1 MKVKLKKILAMILSV
16 CLVFSGLTF
25 FKGMET
31 NAADKGD
38 DTMNILFIGNSM
50 TYYNTLC
57 SVVEGLA
64 NHYGHKVKCTAATN
78 GGYTLIRNAKAD
90 NVITAIQKGGY
101 DKVIIQ
107 DIVGSFDADNHM
119 EGVQTITEMI
129 KQYSPDA
136 KIYSY
141 EPWPTKD
148 SILGENS
155 KLPYFT
161 YYYIKAAKKYC
172 NGVAPA
178 GEAFYDMYKTEG
190 KDYYCTD
197 GKHPMPLG
205 TFVSA
210 TSVFYTIFPE
220 EAQKTFSGD
229 DYTYVTNLIHK
240 NIAYVGASNTEVY
253 DNDELNKISQYSY
266 TRAHQVN
273 EVIEAN
279 TTYTSVA
286 GEYVDA
292 DAEVN
297 PDELEPITGSDVDRS
312 IFEATE
318 NIAKGCSVVASSEKN
333 DKAANVTDG
342 KLGTRWESEWNVDP
356 QWLYVDLGSV
366 KNINKVGFSWEGA
379 YAKRYYVQISNNATD
394 WKTVAAVKATSAKT
408 VQITLDKTYSARY
421 VRMYGTRRGLDA
433 YGYSMYEMG
442 VWEAKEVPT
451 TETTTTVDVTTEAP
465 TTKAPTT
472 VVPTTEAPTTEA
484 PTTEAPTTAEATTE
498 APTTEAPKTTEPTT
512 EAPTT
517 AKPTT
522 ETPITEAT
530 TTTKNIQNASTEIG
544 TETTV
549 GPTVKITPAKVK
561 VKKVARK
568 AKGTKAKISLK
579 KVKGATGY
587 VVKIST
593 SKKFKKKTTIT
604 KNVKL
609 TTFTL
614 KKLKKNKKYYIKVR
628 AVRKTGKTK
637 VYGLWSKPKRI

>member
-1 MKVKLKKILAMILSV
+1 MNVKLKKILAMILSV

-78 GGYTLIRNAKAD
+78 GGYTLIRNAKDD

-205 TFVSA
+205 TFVST

-297 PDELEPITGSDVDRS
+297 PDELEPITGSDVDGS

-318 NIAKGCSVVASSEKN
+318 NIAKDCSVVASSEKN

-451 TETTTTVDVTTEAP
+451 TETTTTVDVTT
-465 TTKAPTT
+465 
-472 VVPTTEAPTTEA
+472 VAPTTEA
-484 PTTEAPTTAEATTE
+484 PTTEA
-498 APTTEAPKTTEPTT
+498 PTT

-522 ETPITEAT
+522 ETPITEAAT
-530 TTTKNIQNASTEIG
+530 TNKNIQNASTEIG

>member
-1 MKVKLKKILAMILSV
+1 MNVKLKKILAMILSV

-31 NAADKGD
+31 NAAGKGD

-148 SILGENS
+148 SILGESS

-333 DKAANVTDG
+333 DKAVNVTDG

-451 TETTTTVDVTTEAP
+451 TET
-465 TTKAPTT
+465 
-472 VVPTTEAPTTEA
+472 
-484 PTTEAPTTAEATTE
+484 
-498 APTTEAPKTTEPTT
+498 
-512 EAPTT
+512 
-517 AKPTT
+517 
-522 ETPITEAT
+522 PITEAAT
-530 TTTKNIQNASTEIG
+530 TNKNIQNASTEIG

>member
-1 MKVKLKKILAMILSV
+1 MNVKLKKILAMILSV

-253 DNDELNKISQYSY
+253 DNNELNKISQYSY

-297 PDELEPITGSDVDRS
+297 PDELEAITGSDVDRS

-465 TTKAPTT
+465 TT
-472 VVPTTEAPTTEA
+472 EAPTTEA
-484 PTTEAPTTAEATTE
+484 
-498 APTTEAPKTTEPTT
+498 PTT

>member
-1 MKVKLKKILAMILSV
+1 MNVKLKKILAMILSV

-279 TTYTSVA
+279 TIYTSVA

-451 TETTTTVDVTTEAP
+451 TEITTTVDVTTEAP
-465 TTKAPTT
+465 TA
-472 VVPTTEAPTTEA
+472 EAPT
-484 PTTEAPTTAEATTE
+484 
-498 APTTEAPKTTEPTT
+498 TTEPTT

-522 ETPITEAT
+522 EAAT
-530 TTTKNIQNASTEIG
+530 TNKNIQNASTEIA

-609 TTFTL
+609 TIFTL

>member
-273 EVIEAN
+273 EAIEAN

-297 PDELEPITGSDVDRS
+297 PDELEPITGSDVDGS

-318 NIAKGCSVVASSEKN
+318 NIAKDCSVVASSEKN
-333 DKAANVTDG
+333 DKVANVTDG

-451 TETTTTVDVTTEAP
+451 TEITTTVDVTTEAP
-465 TTKAPTT
+465 TA
-472 VVPTTEAPTTEA
+472 EAPT
-484 PTTEAPTTAEATTE
+484 
-498 APTTEAPKTTEPTT
+498 TTEPTT
-512 EAPTT
+512 EA
-517 AKPTT
+517 
-522 ETPITEAT
+522 AT
-530 TTTKNIQNASTEIG
+530 TNKNIQNASTEIA

>member
-1 MKVKLKKILAMILSV
+1 MILSV

-273 EVIEAN
+273 EAIEAN

-297 PDELEPITGSDVDRS
+297 PDELEPITGSDVDGS

-318 NIAKGCSVVASSEKN
+318 NIAKDCSVVASSEKN
-333 DKAANVTDG
+333 YKAANVTDG

-433 YGYSMYEMG
+433 YGYSMYEMEI
-442 VWEAKEVPT
+442 WEAKEVPT
-451 TETTTTVDVTTEAP
+451 TETTTTIEA
-465 TTKAPTT
+465 
-472 VVPTTEAPTTEA
+472 TTEAPTTEA
-484 PTTEAPTTAEATTE
+484 PTTEA
-498 APTTEAPKTTEPTT
+498 PTT

-522 ETPITEAT
+522 ETPITEAST
-530 TTTKNIQNASTEIG
+530 TNKNIQNASTEIA

-549 GPTVKITPAKVK
+549 RPTVKITPAKVK

>member
-1 MKVKLKKILAMILSV
+1 MNVKLKKILAMILSV

-190 KDYYCTD
+190 KNYYCTD

-240 NIAYVGASNTEVY
+240 NIAYAGASNTEVY

-451 TETTTTVDVTTEAP
+451 TVAPTTEAP
-465 TTKAPTT
+465 TTTE
-472 VVPTTEAPTTEA
+472 PTTEAPTTEA
-484 PTTEAPTTAEATTE
+484 PA
-498 APTTEAPKTTEPTT
+498 
-512 EAPTT
+512 T

-522 ETPITEAT
+522 ETPITEAAT
-530 TTTKNIQNASTEIG
+530 TNKNIQNASTEIA

-561 VKKVARK
+561 VKKVARE

-609 TTFTL
+609 TTFSL

>member
-1 MKVKLKKILAMILSV
+1 MNVKLKKILAMILSV

-279 TTYTSVA
+279 TIYTSVA

-451 TETTTTVDVTTEAP
+451 TEITTTVDVTTEAP
-465 TTKAPTT
+465 TAEAPTT
-472 VVPTTEAPTTEA
+472 TEPTTEA
-484 PTTEAPTTAEATTE
+484 PTTEAPTTAK
-498 APTTEAPKTTEPTT
+498 PTTEAVTSN
-512 EAPTT
+512 
-517 AKPTT
+517 
-522 ETPITEAT
+522 
-530 TTTKNIQNASTEIG
+530 KNIQNASTEIA

-609 TTFTL
+609 TIFTL

>member
-1 MKVKLKKILAMILSV
+1 MNVKLKKILAMILSV

-119 EGVQTITEMI
+119 ECVQTITEMI

-273 EVIEAN
+273 EAIEAN

-297 PDELEPITGSDVDRS
+297 PDELEPITGSDVDGS

-318 NIAKGCSVVASSEKN
+318 NIAKDCSVVASSEKN

-433 YGYSMYEMG
+433 YGYSMYEMEI
-442 VWEAKEVPT
+442 WEAKEVPT
-451 TETTTTVDVTTEAP
+451 TETTTTIEA
-465 TTKAPTT
+465 
-472 VVPTTEAPTTEA
+472 TTEAPTTEA
-484 PTTEAPTTAEATTE
+484 PTTEA
-498 APTTEAPKTTEPTT
+498 PTT

-522 ETPITEAT
+522 ETPITEAST
-530 TTTKNIQNASTEIG
+530 TNKNIQNASTEIA

-549 GPTVKITPAKVK
+549 RPTVKITPAKVK

>member
-1 MKVKLKKILAMILSV
+1 MNVKLKKILAMILSV

-279 TTYTSVA
+279 TIYTSVA

-451 TETTTTVDVTTEAP
+451 TEITTTVDVTTEAP
-465 TTKAPTT
+465 TA
-472 VVPTTEAPTTEA
+472 EAPT
-484 PTTEAPTTAEATTE
+484 
-498 APTTEAPKTTEPTT
+498 TTEPTT

-522 ETPITEAT
+522 ETPITEAAT
-530 TTTKNIQNASTEIG
+530 TNKNIQNASTEIG

>member
-1 MKVKLKKILAMILSV
+1 MILSV

-78 GGYTLIRNAKAD
+78 GGYTLIRKAD

-190 KDYYCTD
+190 KNYYCTD

-240 NIAYVGASNTEVY
+240 NIAYAGASNTEVY

-451 TETTTTVDVTTEAP
+451 TVAPTTEAP
-465 TTKAPTT
+465 TTTE
-472 VVPTTEAPTTEA
+472 PTTEAPTTEA
-484 PTTEAPTTAEATTE
+484 PA
-498 APTTEAPKTTEPTT
+498 
-512 EAPTT
+512 T

-522 ETPITEAT
+522 ETPITEAAT
-530 TTTKNIQNASTEIG
+530 TNKNIQNASTEIA

-561 VKKVARK
+561 VKKVARE

>member
-1 MKVKLKKILAMILSV
+1 MILSV

-279 TTYTSVA
+279 TIYTSVA

-451 TETTTTVDVTTEAP
+451 TVAPTTEAP
-465 TTKAPTT
+465 TTTE
-472 VVPTTEAPTTEA
+472 PTTEAPTTEA
-484 PTTEAPTTAEATTE
+484 PA
-498 APTTEAPKTTEPTT
+498 
-512 EAPTT
+512 T

-522 ETPITEAT
+522 ETPITEAAT
-530 TTTKNIQNASTEIG
+530 TNKNIQNASTEIA

-609 TTFTL
+609 TTFSL

>member
-1 MKVKLKKILAMILSV
+1 MNVKLKKILAMILSV

-119 EGVQTITEMI
+119 EGVQTITKMI

-161 YYYIKAAKKYC
+161 YYYIKVAKKYC

-229 DYTYVTNLIHK
+229 NYTYVTNLIHK
-240 NIAYVGASNTEVY
+240 NIAYAGASNTEVY
-253 DNDELNKISQYSY
+253 DNNELNKISQYSY

-312 IFEATE
+312 IFEAIE

-342 KLGTRWESEWNVDP
+342 KIGTRWESEWNVDP

-451 TETTTTVDVTTEAP
+451 TETTTTVDVTT
-465 TTKAPTT
+465 
-472 VVPTTEAPTTEA
+472 VAPTTEA
-484 PTTEAPTTAEATTE
+484 PTTEA
-498 APTTEAPKTTEPTT
+498 PTT

-522 ETPITEAT
+522 ETPITEAAT
-530 TTTKNIQNASTEIG
+530 TNKNIQNASTEIA

-549 GPTVKITPAKVK
+549 RPTVKITPAKVK

>member
-1 MKVKLKKILAMILSV
+1 MNVKLKKILAMILSV

-78 GGYTLIRNAKAD
+78 GGYTLIRNAKDD

-205 TFVSA
+205 TFVST

-451 TETTTTVDVTTEAP
+451 TET
-465 TTKAPTT
+465 
-472 VVPTTEAPTTEA
+472 
-484 PTTEAPTTAEATTE
+484 
-498 APTTEAPKTTEPTT
+498 
-512 EAPTT
+512 
-517 AKPTT
+517 
-522 ETPITEAT
+522 PITEAAT
-530 TTTKNIQNASTEIG
+530 TNKNIQNASTEIG

>member
-1 MKVKLKKILAMILSV
+1 MNVKLKKILAMILSV

-279 TTYTSVA
+279 TIYTSVA

-394 WKTVAAVKATSAKT
+394 WKTVAAVKATSTKT

-451 TETTTTVDVTTEAP
+451 TEITTTVDVTTEAP
-465 TTKAPTT
+465 TA
-472 VVPTTEAPTTEA
+472 EAPT
-484 PTTEAPTTAEATTE
+484 
-498 APTTEAPKTTEPTT
+498 TTEPTT

-517 AKPTT
+517 EA
-522 ETPITEAT
+522 PITEAT

>member
-1 MKVKLKKILAMILSV
+1 MNVKLKKILAMILSV

-31 NAADKGD
+31 NVADKGD

-190 KDYYCTD
+190 KNYYCTD

-240 NIAYVGASNTEVY
+240 NIAYAGASNTEVY

-451 TETTTTVDVTTEAP
+451 TVAPTTEAP
-465 TTKAPTT
+465 TTTE
-472 VVPTTEAPTTEA
+472 PTTEAPTTEA
-484 PTTEAPTTAEATTE
+484 PA
-498 APTTEAPKTTEPTT
+498 
-512 EAPTT
+512 T

-522 ETPITEAT
+522 ETPITEAAT
-530 TTTKNIQNASTEIG
+530 TNKNIQNASTEIA

-561 VKKVARK
+561 VKKVARE

-609 TTFTL
+609 TTFSL

>member
-1 MKVKLKKILAMILSV
+1 MNVKLKKILAMILSV

-78 GGYTLIRNAKAD
+78 GGSTLIRNAKAD

-465 TTKAPTT
+465 TTKAPT
-472 VVPTTEAPTTEA
+472 A
-484 PTTEAPTTAEATTE
+484 AEATTV
-498 APTTEAPKTTEPTT
+498 APT
-512 EAPTT
+512 
-517 AKPTT
+517 
-522 ETPITEAT
+522 TEAT

>member
-1 MKVKLKKILAMILSV
+1 MILSV

-119 EGVQTITEMI
+119 EGVQTITKMI

-229 DYTYVTNLIHK
+229 NYTYVTNLIHK
-240 NIAYVGASNTEVY
+240 NIAYAGASNTEVY
-253 DNDELNKISQYSY
+253 DNNELNKISQYSY

-297 PDELEPITGSDVDRS
+297 PDELEAITGSDVDRS
-312 IFEATE
+312 IFEAIE

-342 KLGTRWESEWNVDP
+342 KIGTRWESEWNVDP

-451 TETTTTVDVTTEAP
+451 TETTTTVDVTT
-465 TTKAPTT
+465 
-472 VVPTTEAPTTEA
+472 VAPTTEA
-484 PTTEAPTTAEATTE
+484 PTTEA
-498 APTTEAPKTTEPTT
+498 PTT

-522 ETPITEAT
+522 ETPITEAAT
-530 TTTKNIQNASTEIG
+530 TNKNIQNASTEIA

-549 GPTVKITPAKVK
+549 RPTVKITPAKVK

>member
-1 MKVKLKKILAMILSV
+1 MNVKLKKILAMILSV

-119 EGVQTITEMI
+119 EGVQTITKMI
-129 KQYSPDA
+129 KQYSPDV

-229 DYTYVTNLIHK
+229 NYTYVTNLIHK
-240 NIAYVGASNTEVY
+240 NIAYAGASNTEVY
-253 DNDELNKISQYSY
+253 DNNELNKISQYSY

-312 IFEATE
+312 IFEAIE

-342 KLGTRWESEWNVDP
+342 KIGTRWESEWNVDP

-451 TETTTTVDVTTEAP
+451 TETTTTVDVTT
-465 TTKAPTT
+465 
-472 VVPTTEAPTTEA
+472 VAPTTEA
-484 PTTEAPTTAEATTE
+484 PTTEA
-498 APTTEAPKTTEPTT
+498 PTT

-522 ETPITEAT
+522 ETPITEAAT
-530 TTTKNIQNASTEIG
+530 TNKNIQNASTEIA

-549 GPTVKITPAKVK
+549 RPTVKITPAKVK

>member
-1 MKVKLKKILAMILSV
+1 MILSV

-119 EGVQTITEMI
+119 EGVQTITKMI

-229 DYTYVTNLIHK
+229 NYTYVTNLIHK
-240 NIAYVGASNTEVY
+240 NIAYAGASNTEVY
-253 DNDELNKISQYSY
+253 DNNELNKISQYSY

-312 IFEATE
+312 IFEAIE

-342 KLGTRWESEWNVDP
+342 KIGTRWESEWNVDP

-451 TETTTTVDVTTEAP
+451 TETTTTVDVTT
-465 TTKAPTT
+465 
-472 VVPTTEAPTTEA
+472 VAPTTEA
-484 PTTEAPTTAEATTE
+484 PTTEA
-498 APTTEAPKTTEPTT
+498 PTT

-522 ETPITEAT
+522 ETPITEAAT
-530 TTTKNIQNASTEIG
+530 TNKNIQNASTEIA

-549 GPTVKITPAKVK
+549 RPTVKITPAKVK

>member
-1 MKVKLKKILAMILSV
+1 MNVKLKKILAMILSV

-119 EGVQTITEMI
+119 EGVQTITKMI

-229 DYTYVTNLIHK
+229 NYTYVTNLIHK
-240 NIAYVGASNTEVY
+240 NIAYAGASNTEVY
-253 DNDELNKISQYSY
+253 DNNELNKISQYSY

-312 IFEATE
+312 IFEAIE

-342 KLGTRWESEWNVDP
+342 KIGTRWESEWNVDP

-451 TETTTTVDVTTEAP
+451 TETTTTVDVTT
-465 TTKAPTT
+465 
-472 VVPTTEAPTTEA
+472 VAPTTEA
-484 PTTEAPTTAEATTE
+484 PTTEA
-498 APTTEAPKTTEPTT
+498 PTT

-522 ETPITEAT
+522 ETPITEAAT
-530 TTTKNIQNASTEIG
+530 TNKNIQNASTEIA

-549 GPTVKITPAKVK
+549 RPTVKITPAKVK

-568 AKGTKAKISLK
+568 IK
-579 KVKGATGY
+579 
-587 VVKIST
+587 T

>member
-1 MKVKLKKILAMILSV
+1 MNVKLKKILAMILSV

-119 EGVQTITEMI
+119 EGVQTITKMI

-229 DYTYVTNLIHK
+229 NYTYVTNLIHK
-240 NIAYVGASNTEVY
+240 NIAYAGASNTEVY
-253 DNDELNKISQYSY
+253 DNNELNKISQYSY

-297 PDELEPITGSDVDRS
+297 PDELEAITGSDVDRS
-312 IFEATE
+312 IFEAIE

-342 KLGTRWESEWNVDP
+342 KIGTRWESEWNVDP

-451 TETTTTVDVTTEAP
+451 TETTTTVDVTT
-465 TTKAPTT
+465 
-472 VVPTTEAPTTEA
+472 VAPTTEA
-484 PTTEAPTTAEATTE
+484 PTTEA
-498 APTTEAPKTTEPTT
+498 PTT

-522 ETPITEAT
+522 ETPITEAST
-530 TTTKNIQNASTEIG
+530 TNKNIQNASTEIA
-544 TETTV
+544 TETT
-549 GPTVKITPAKVK
+549 
-561 VKKVARK
+561 AR
-568 AKGTKAKISLK
+568 
-579 KVKGATGY
+579 TGW
-587 VVKIST
+587 
-593 SKKFKKKTTIT
+593 
-604 KNVKL
+604 
-609 TTFTL
+609 
-614 KKLKKNKKYYIKVR
+614 
-628 AVRKTGKTK
+628 GE
-637 VYGLWSKPKRI
+637 

>member
-1 MKVKLKKILAMILSV
+1 MNVKLKKILAMILSV

-273 EVIEAN
+273 EAIEAN

-297 PDELEPITGSDVDRS
+297 PDELEPITGSDVDGS

-318 NIAKGCSVVASSEKN
+318 NIAKDCSVVASSEKN

-433 YGYSMYEMG
+433 YGYSMYEMEI
-442 VWEAKEVPT
+442 WEAKEVPT
-451 TETTTTVDVTTEAP
+451 TETTTTIEA
-465 TTKAPTT
+465 
-472 VVPTTEAPTTEA
+472 TTEAPTTEA
-484 PTTEAPTTAEATTE
+484 PTTEA
-498 APTTEAPKTTEPTT
+498 PTT

-522 ETPITEAT
+522 ETPITEAST
-530 TTTKNIQNASTEIG
+530 TNKNIQNASTEIA

-549 GPTVKITPAKVK
+549 RPTVKITPAKVK

>member
-1 MKVKLKKILAMILSV
+1 MNVKLKKILAMILSV

-119 EGVQTITEMI
+119 EGVQTITKMI

-229 DYTYVTNLIHK
+229 NYTYVTNLIHK
-240 NIAYVGASNTEVY
+240 NIAYAGASNTEVY
-253 DNDELNKISQYSY
+253 DNNELNKISQYSY

-297 PDELEPITGSDVDRS
+297 PDELEAITGSDVDRS
-312 IFEATE
+312 IFEAIE

-342 KLGTRWESEWNVDP
+342 KIGTRWESEWNVDP

-451 TETTTTVDVTTEAP
+451 TETTTTVDVTT
-465 TTKAPTT
+465 
-472 VVPTTEAPTTEA
+472 VAPTTEA
-484 PTTEAPTTAEATTE
+484 PTTEA
-498 APTTEAPKTTEPTT
+498 PTT

-522 ETPITEAT
+522 ETPITEAST
-530 TTTKNIQNASTEIG
+530 TNKNIQNASTEIA

-549 GPTVKITPAKVK
+549 RPTVKITPAKVK

>member
-1 MKVKLKKILAMILSV
+1 MNVKLKKILAMILSV

-279 TTYTSVA
+279 TIYTSVA

-451 TETTTTVDVTTEAP
+451 TEITTTVDVTTEAP
-465 TTKAPTT
+465 TAEAPTT
-472 VVPTTEAPTTEA
+472 TEPTTEA
-484 PTTEAPTTAEATTE
+484 PTTEAPTTAK
-498 APTTEAPKTTEPTT
+498 PTTEAVTTN
-512 EAPTT
+512 
-517 AKPTT
+517 
-522 ETPITEAT
+522 
-530 TTTKNIQNASTEIG
+530 KNIQNASTEIA

-609 TTFTL
+609 TIFTL

>member
-1 MKVKLKKILAMILSV
+1 MNVKLKKILAIILSI

-178 GEAFYDMYKTEG
+178 GEAFYDMYKTEE

-240 NIAYVGASNTEVY
+240 NIAYAGASNTEVY

-394 WKTVAAVKATSAKT
+394 WKTVVAVKATSAKT

-451 TETTTTVDVTTEAP
+451 TEITTTVDV
-465 TTKAPTT
+465 
-472 VVPTTEAPTTEA
+472 TTEAPTTEA
-484 PTTEAPTTAEATTE
+484 PTTEAPTTTEPTTE
-498 APTTEAPKTTEPTT
+498 APTTEAP
-512 EAPTT
+512 
-517 AKPTT
+517 
-522 ETPITEAT
+522 

-568 AKGTKAKISLK
+568 AKGKKAKISLK

>member
-1 MKVKLKKILAMILSV
+1 MNVKLKKILAMILSV

-190 KDYYCTD
+190 KNYYCTD

-240 NIAYVGASNTEVY
+240 NIAYAGASNTEVY

-451 TETTTTVDVTTEAP
+451 TVAPTTEAP
-465 TTKAPTT
+465 TTTE
-472 VVPTTEAPTTEA
+472 PTTEAPTTEA
-484 PTTEAPTTAEATTE
+484 PA
-498 APTTEAPKTTEPTT
+498 
-512 EAPTT
+512 T

-522 ETPITEAT
+522 ETPITEAAT
-530 TTTKNIQNASTEIG
+530 TNKNIQNASTEIA

>member
-1 MKVKLKKILAMILSV
+1 MNVKLKKILAMILSV

-107 DIVGSFDADNHM
+107 DIVGSSDADNHM
-119 EGVQTITEMI
+119 EGVQTITKMI

-229 DYTYVTNLIHK
+229 NYTYVTNLIHK
-240 NIAYVGASNTEVY
+240 NIAYAGASNTEVY
-253 DNDELNKISQYSY
+253 DNNELNKISQYSY

-312 IFEATE
+312 IFEAIE

-342 KLGTRWESEWNVDP
+342 KIGTRWESEWNVDP

-451 TETTTTVDVTTEAP
+451 TETTTTVDVTT
-465 TTKAPTT
+465 
-472 VVPTTEAPTTEA
+472 VAPTTEA
-484 PTTEAPTTAEATTE
+484 PTTEA
-498 APTTEAPKTTEPTT
+498 PTT

-522 ETPITEAT
+522 ETPITEAAT
-530 TTTKNIQNASTEIG
+530 TNKNIQNASTEIA

-549 GPTVKITPAKVK
+549 RPTVKITPAKVK

>member
-1 MKVKLKKILAMILSV
+1 MNVKLKKILAMILSV

-57 SVVEGLA
+57 SVVEDLA

-297 PDELEPITGSDVDRS
+297 PDELEPITGSDVERS

-451 TETTTTVDVTTEAP
+451 TVAPTTEAP
-465 TTKAPTT
+465 TTTE
-472 VVPTTEAPTTEA
+472 PTTEAPTTEA
-484 PTTEAPTTAEATTE
+484 PA
-498 APTTEAPKTTEPTT
+498 
-512 EAPTT
+512 T

-522 ETPITEAT
+522 ETPITEAAT
-530 TTTKNIQNASTEIG
+530 TNKNIQNASTEIA

-561 VKKVARK
+561 VKKVARE

-593 SKKFKKKTTIT
+593 SKKLKKKTTIT

-609 TTFTL
+609 TTFSL

>member
-253 DNDELNKISQYSY
+253 DNDELNKISHYSY
-266 TRAHQVN
+266 TRAHQVIV
-273 EVIEAN
+273 VIEAN
-279 TTYTSVA
+279 TIYTSVA

-366 KNINKVGFSWEGA
+366 KNINKVAFSWEGA

-451 TETTTTVDVTTEAP
+451 TEITTTVDVTTEAP
-465 TTKAPTT
+465 TA
-472 VVPTTEAPTTEA
+472 EAPT
-484 PTTEAPTTAEATTE
+484 
-498 APTTEAPKTTEPTT
+498 TTEPTT

-522 ETPITEAT
+522 EAAT
-530 TTTKNIQNASTEIG
+530 TNKNIQNASTEIA

>member
-1 MKVKLKKILAMILSV
+1 MNVKLKKILAMILSV

-253 DNDELNKISQYSY
+253 DNSY

-465 TTKAPTT
+465 TTKAPT
-472 VVPTTEAPTTEA
+472 A
-484 PTTEAPTTAEATTE
+484 AEATTV
-498 APTTEAPKTTEPTT
+498 APT
-512 EAPTT
+512 
-517 AKPTT
+517 
-522 ETPITEAT
+522 TEAT
-530 TTTKNIQNASTEIG
+530 TTTKNIQNASTEIA

>member
-1 MKVKLKKILAMILSV
+1 MNVKLKKILAMILSV

-25 FKGMET
+25 FKGTET

-64 NHYGHKVKCTAATN
+64 NHYGHKVKCTATTN

-119 EGVQTITEMI
+119 EGVQTITKMI

-229 DYTYVTNLIHK
+229 NYTYVTNLIHK
-240 NIAYVGASNTEVY
+240 NIAYAGASNTEVY
-253 DNDELNKISQYSY
+253 DNNELNKISQYSY

-312 IFEATE
+312 IFEAIE

-342 KLGTRWESEWNVDP
+342 KIGTRWESEWNVDP

-451 TETTTTVDVTTEAP
+451 TETTTTVDVTT
-465 TTKAPTT
+465 
-472 VVPTTEAPTTEA
+472 VAPTTEA
-484 PTTEAPTTAEATTE
+484 PTTEA
-498 APTTEAPKTTEPTT
+498 PTT

-522 ETPITEAT
+522 ETPITEAAT
-530 TTTKNIQNASTEIG
+530 TNKNIQNASTEIA

-549 GPTVKITPAKVK
+549 RPTVKITPAKVK

-637 VYGLWSKPKRI
+637 VYGLWSKSKRI

>member
-1 MKVKLKKILAMILSV
+1 MNVKLKKILAMILSV

-297 PDELEPITGSDVDRS
+297 PDELEPITGSDVDGS

-318 NIAKGCSVVASSEKN
+318 NIAKDCSVVASSEKN

-451 TETTTTVDVTTEAP
+451 TETTTTVDVTT
-465 TTKAPTT
+465 
-472 VVPTTEAPTTEA
+472 VAPTTEA
-484 PTTEAPTTAEATTE
+484 PTTEA
-498 APTTEAPKTTEPTT
+498 PTT

-522 ETPITEAT
+522 ETPITEAAT
-530 TTTKNIQNASTEIG
+530 TNKNIQNASTEIA

-549 GPTVKITPAKVK
+549 RPTVKITPAKVK

-587 VVKIST
+587 VVKISI

-637 VYGLWSKPKRI
+637 VYGLWSKSKRI

>member
-1 MKVKLKKILAMILSV
+1 MNVKLKKILAMILSV

-119 EGVQTITEMI
+119 EGVQTITKMI

-229 DYTYVTNLIHK
+229 NYTYVTNLIHK
-240 NIAYVGASNTEVY
+240 NIAYAGASNTEVY
-253 DNDELNKISQYSY
+253 DNNELNKISQYSY

-312 IFEATE
+312 IFEAIE

-342 KLGTRWESEWNVDP
+342 KIGTRWESEWNVDP

-451 TETTTTVDVTTEAP
+451 TETTTTVDVTT
-465 TTKAPTT
+465 
-472 VVPTTEAPTTEA
+472 VAPTTEA
-484 PTTEAPTTAEATTE
+484 PTTEA
-498 APTTEAPKTTEPTT
+498 PTT

-522 ETPITEAT
+522 ETPITEAAT
-530 TTTKNIQNASTEIG
+530 TNKNIQNASTEIG

>member
-1 MKVKLKKILAMILSV
+1 MNVKLKKILAMILSV

-190 KDYYCTD
+190 KNYYCTD

-240 NIAYVGASNTEVY
+240 NIAYAGASNTEVY

-451 TETTTTVDVTTEAP
+451 TV
-465 TTKAPTT
+465 
-472 VVPTTEAPTTEA
+472 APTTEA
-484 PTTEAPTTAEATTE
+484 PTTTE
-498 APTTEAPKTTEPTT
+498 PTTEAPTT

-522 ETPITEAT
+522 ETPITEAAT
-530 TTTKNIQNASTEIG
+530 TNKNIQNASTEIA

>member
-1 MKVKLKKILAMILSV
+1 MNVKLKKILAMILSV

-297 PDELEPITGSDVDRS
+297 PDELEPITGSDVDGS

-318 NIAKGCSVVASSEKN
+318 NIAKDCSVVASSEKN

-451 TETTTTVDVTTEAP
+451 TETTTTVDVTT
-465 TTKAPTT
+465 
-472 VVPTTEAPTTEA
+472 VAPTTEA
-484 PTTEAPTTAEATTE
+484 PTTEA
-498 APTTEAPKTTEPTT
+498 PTT

-522 ETPITEAT
+522 ETPITEAAT
-530 TTTKNIQNASTEIG
+530 TNKNIQNASTEIA

-549 GPTVKITPAKVK
+549 RPTVKITPAKVK

-637 VYGLWSKPKRI
+637 VYGLWSKSKRI